1 MTKIENISIL
11 EKKVEKSKE
20 LDSIIKHMEDFGID
34 NPLDLLPKNKWHDVS
49 FILKNTHVGFAHG
62 LYRILVEELQVIC
75 ADVKEENIVTD
86 DKFISDKIDRL
97 VKNINLL
104 PVKQSLSDDEVAAYD
119 IYLYKYNDTDDII
132 DITINDFVVV
142 HRKDK
147 SKTHKPRNSNS
158 NRSKSTK
165 TKNGK
170 SESGSKIKIV
180 LRKGTNKGSKLG
192 GRVAEKKTDDSD
204 ENSQDVKDEI
214 EYQEDADNN
223 QNDGNNQEIK
233 DEIEYQDDADN
244 NQNDG
249 NNQEIK
255 EEIEYQD
262 DAVEDNEVDEKTDN
276 IENRDNNTNRNT
288 TNSLHKIKGDVNITE
303 IFPETNCLVVRLR
316 PGKYIKINHLFFEK
330 GMQKDDASKFSLLN
344 NITYQPLD
352 IKPYDI
358 YAKTDSEKGTRSI
371 EHDCKEFKITFATC
385 GNIEPTHVIELL
397 YNRLTQEL
405 NAIKQKVIK
414 YSQSD
419 VSKKY
424 YTDEGIEV
432 TNINNIVT
440 YTIYGQYLTTMNMLS
455 QRCYVLDTS
464 ISFCCSAVKRY
475 DSEIGII
482 KLTHADPNKLLITAI
497 DSCIQDM
504 KMILDSFNNL

>member
-1 MTKIENISIL
+1 
-11 EKKVEKSKE
+11 
-20 LDSIIKHMEDFGID
+20 MEDFGID

-165 TKNGK
+165 SKNGK
-170 SESGSKIKIV
+170 SESGSKIKTV

-192 GRVAEKKTDDSD
+192 GRVADKKTNDAADQEIKD
-204 ENSQDVKDEI
+204 NQDNEN
-214 EYQEDADNN
+214 
-223 QNDGNNQEIK
+223 NNQEIE
-233 DEIEYQDDADN
+233 DEIEYQDDADKN
-244 NQNDG
+244 NQDDAD
-249 NNQEIK
+249 NNQEI
-255 EEIEYQD
+255 EDEIEYVEQD
-262 DAVEDNEVDEKTDN
+262 NDVDEKTDN
-276 IENRDNNTNRNT
+276 NEKTIDITNKDNNENRDT
-288 TNSLHKIKGDVNITE
+288 TNSSHKNKGDVSITE

-371 EHDCKEFKITFATC
+371 EHDCKEFKIAFATC

-504 KMILDSFNNL
+504 KMILDAFNNL

>member
-34 NPLDLLPKNKWHDVS
+34 NPIDLLPKNKWHDVS

-75 ADVKEENIVTD
+75 ADVKEENIITD

-147 SKTHKPRNSNS
+147 SKIHKPRNS

-165 TKNGK
+165 SKNGK
-170 SESGSKIKIV
+170 SESGNKIKTV

-192 GRVAEKKTDDSD
+192 GRVAEKKTDDAD
-204 ENSQDVKDEI
+204 EDNQENKD
-214 EYQEDADNN
+214 D
-223 QNDGNNQEIK
+223 QEIK
-233 DEIEYQDDADN
+233 D
-244 NQNDG
+244 
-249 NNQEIK
+249 
-255 EEIEYQD
+255 EIEYQD
-262 DAVEDNEVDEKTDN
+262 DAVEDNEVDEKTID
-276 IENRDNNTNRNT
+276 ITNRDTI
-288 TNSLHKIKGDVNITE
+288 NSSHKNKGDVSITE

-504 KMILDSFNNL
+504 KMILDAFNNL